1 MGIKDLT
8 VENEQNPELREVAN
22 PEFQQ
27 ETPLESRPG
36 RLPEKKPF
44 HQRCWFT
51 ATAVLIISV
60 CYGLTT
66 YSNEFQAP
74 SRLAVALGAFYPP
87 AVHDGQWWRYITAG
101 LLHGN
106 PGHWFNNVAGLLIFG
121 NMLEPVIGPI
131 PLMGLYAISAFGGL
145 WLSSIFLPDGVTYG
159 ASTIDFGLI
168 GAYFTL
174 MLLLRLQ
181 TNKKAF
187 LKELQGSVMFVL
199 LFVIWNT
206 MESATI
212 NVWGHL
218 GGFFAGVLFMLG
230 LWKIRDKS
238 VVLPKG

>member
-1 MGIKDLT
+1 M
-8 VENEQNPELREVAN
+8 ENEQNPESKESVN
-22 PEFQQ
+22 PE
-27 ETPLESRPG
+27 LESEEPIQGIPDRPTT
-36 RLPEKKPF
+36 KKPF
-44 HQRCWFT
+44 HQRCRFT
-51 ATAVLIISV
+51 VTAVIIITV
-60 CYGLTT
+60 FYALTT
-66 YSNEFQAP
+66 FTSGFQKPA
-74 SRLAVALGAFYPP
+74 RIAVELGAFYPP
-87 AVHDGQWWRYITAG
+87 SVHYGQWWRYITAG

-121 NMLEPVIGPI
+121 NMLEPVIGPL
-131 PLMGLYAISAFGGL
+131 PMMGLYALSAFGGL
-145 WLSSIFLPDGVTYG
+145 WLSSIFLPQGVTYG

-181 TNKKAF
+181 SSKKLF

-199 LFVIWNT
+199 LFVVWNT

-230 LWKIRDKS
+230 LWKLRDKS